1 MQAFPQLIPIPGF
14 HNAWQ
19 LIHSCESHSAEK
31 TAIAMHLFLDAWEEK
46 FGVSMAVRTNLH
58 SIFVEYSRDEK
69 KGGGF
74 DASGNYLPSASYG
87 DLTIAKGVVWVK
99 MRPGERLCESSF
111 VHELVH
117 ASIWSIKGTDGDPD
131 HLGKKH
137 FGWTTDHFLL
147 IQEVNESLCRLGI

>member
-1 MQAFPQLIPIPGF
+1 MMTLAGCAAHWVAYPKDVAPEKRCQSMQAFPQLIPIPGF

-58 SIFVEYSRDEK
+58 SIFVEYSSDEK

-74 DASGNYLPSASYG
+74 D
-87 DLTIAKGVVWVK
+87 V
-99 MRPGERLCESSF
+99 
-111 VHELVH
+111 
-117 ASIWSIKGTDGDPD
+117 
-131 HLGKKH
+131 
-137 FGWTTDHFLL
+137 
-147 IQEVNESLCRLGI
+147 